1 MLTYLERR
9 FGKFAIPNLTVI
21 LIVGQVLMFVAGRR
35 DEALLERILLLPQNV
50 LDGEVYRL
58 LTFLFSP
65 PTGQLIWAFFYWYVW
80 YIMGTALENYW
91 GTFRYNVF
99 LLIGYTATIVV
110 SFLTPDTFTTNQFV
124 QGTVFLAFAYLNPNF
139 ELRVFF
145 ILPIRIVWL
154 AMLTWVYYG
163 FSIVLGSWA
172 ERCQVIASVLN
183 FVIFFG
189 PDVVRTLKGRQNR
202 MLSKAK
208 HFATKES
215 GAFHTCAVCGITD
228 VSHPR
233 MEFRYCSQCS
243 GGEAYCE
250 AHLGGHEHV
259 VDGDNG
265 ANS

>member
-99 LLIGYTATIVV
+99 LLIGYTATI
-110 SFLTPDTFTTNQFV
+110 
-124 QGTVFLAFAYLNPNF
+124 
-139 ELRVFF
+139 
-145 ILPIRIVWL
+145 
-154 AMLTWVYYG
+154 
-163 FSIVLGSWA
+163 
-172 ERCQVIASVLN
+172 
-183 FVIFFG
+183 
-189 PDVVRTLKGRQNR
+189 
-202 MLSKAK
+202 LSLI
-208 HFATKES
+208 H
-215 GAFHTCAVCGITD
+215 I
-228 VSHPR
+228 
-233 MEFRYCSQCS
+233 
-243 GGEAYCE
+243 
-250 AHLGGHEHV
+250 
-259 VDGDNG
+259 
-265 ANS
+265 